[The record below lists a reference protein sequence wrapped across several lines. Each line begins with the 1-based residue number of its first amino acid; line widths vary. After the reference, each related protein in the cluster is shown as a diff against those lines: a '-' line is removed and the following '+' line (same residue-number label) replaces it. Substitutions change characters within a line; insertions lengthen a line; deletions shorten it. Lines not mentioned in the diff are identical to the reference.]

1 MVFRSNS
8 KCLDISSPLDFLSC
22 LLLPHVSDC
31 LLFHP
36 LSPKP
41 LYVRPHVASLSLIA
55 RACGLGCSSCC
66 LICSVCATFVPSPI
80 VASASLFLPFA
91 LRSSSWRSSLWI
103 RQKGVQIRSR
113 TRFSRTA
120 LSFTSG
126 SANCF
131 MGVLLRSPTSITM
144 KQCASKQ
151 LLLPYGGH
159 ADWHLDAFGVAS
171 IELFVAIG
179 SNLKNSGDKLPIS
192 STARLP
198 RTAHSGWKDIPKF
211 CHSWF
216 LQCVQSGQNDMIKC
230 SSPC

>member
-1 MVFRSNS
+1 MLCV
-8 KCLDISSPLDFLSC
+8 
-22 LLLPHVSDC
+22 
-31 LLFHP
+31 
-36 LSPKP
+36 
-41 LYVRPHVASLSLIA
+41 
-55 RACGLGCSSCC
+55 
-66 LICSVCATFVPSPI
+66 
-80 VASASLFLPFA
+80 FLPFA
-91 LRSSSWRSSLWI
+91 GSSIFLEILLSLDSAK
-103 RQKGVQIRSR
+103 RCDQKP
-113 TRFSRTA
+113 
-120 LSFTSG
+120 
-126 SANCF
+126 NE
-131 MGVLLRSPTSITM
+131 VLQDGAVFHEWSQLFPVSKLRSPTSITM